1 MQVRLLTLVLLLA
14 ASANPQSAP
23 KSIRIQVFASH
34 GEIIPQSKGG
44 GGFQRR
50 FRLEVVPGPGE
61 SNHWI
66 KQELKVRGTV
76 FNKAGQPTR
85 AHLDVV
91 EYYRVNAKGRMIQ
104 PDIHYSQYPRYC
116 AGDLV
121 IRSKLT
127 FGRLKTKKRGDT
139 IVAQSFILK
148 WAKDATG
155 EFVIMKTRDRLR
167 IIASE
172 KGKRVEFESNENASA
187 SHYEYKV
194 TWNACPGAGPRT
206 KASGTLEPGTWWIET
221 PEQTGSTRVAN
232 KPRPIEK
239 PKRHR

>member
-1 MQVRLLTLVLLLA
+1 MTVLLLTVGA
-14 ASANPQSAP
+14 QAAP
-23 KSIRIQVFASH
+23 KSIRIAVSATS

-44 GGFQRR
+44 GGFQRSFR
-50 FRLEVVPGPGE
+50 FTVAPGPGE
-61 SNHWI
+61 SNQWI
-66 KQELKVRGTV
+66 RQELRVRGTV
-76 FNKAGQPTR
+76 FDKAGRSTA

-116 AGDLV
+116 GGDLV
-121 IRSKLT
+121 IKSKLT
-127 FGRLKTKKRGDT
+127 FGRLRTKKRGDT

-148 WAKDATG
+148 WAKDAAS
-155 EFVIMKTRDRLR
+155 EFVIMKTRDRRR

-172 KGKRVEFESNENASA
+172 KGKHVEFEDNDEASA

-206 KASGTLEPGTWWIET
+206 KPNGTLEPGKWWVET
-221 PEQTGSTRVAN
+221 PKQDGPTQAKE
-232 KPRPIEK
+232 KPRPIE
-239 PKRHR
+239 PPRRG